1 MRRVQ
6 GGMLIWRGGDHLS
19 QHVMPGLYFSNSAQL
34 AQTLAE
40 HAKAAEMSRLA
51 AM

>member
-1 MRRVQ
+1 
-6 GGMLIWRGGDHLS
+6 MLIWRGGDHLS
-19 QHVMPGLYFSNSAQL
+19 QHVRPSLYFSNSAQF

-40 HAKAAEMSRLA
+40 HAEAAEMSRLA